1 MEKKIIFLFL
11 LLNSFLI
18 HASKVDTLKVYSK
31 SMNKMIKNIVIVP
44 DTKGDEKEFLP
55 VVYLLHGHTD
65 KSDTWFKI
73 VPEIKDYADKYN
85 LIIVCAD
92 GGYSS
97 WYLDSPI
104 NKKIQYETYISKELI
119 KVVDTKYNTLKKRS
133 GRAIT
138 GLSMGGHGAFYLSFR
153 HQDIWGSAG
162 SISGGLDISRF
173 YPEGGESRWNLIEAL
188 GDQKEFPE
196 YWEKNSVINML
207 DLLKQDSLK
216 LIFDCGIDDFFFDA
230 NLELHEKL
238 VERKIPH
245 DFIERPGGHNWN
257 YFSNSLEYHFLFFQ
271 KFFNQVKS

>member
-31 SMNKMIKNIVIVP
+31 SMNKLIKNIVIVP
-44 DTKGDEKEFLP
+44 DTKGDEKESLP

-65 KSDTWFKI
+65 KSDTWFKK

-85 LIIVCAD
+85 LIIVCPD

-119 KVVDTKYNTLKKRS
+119 KLVDTKYNTLKKRS

-138 GLSMGGHGAFYLSFR
+138 GLSMGGHGAFYLSFK
-153 HQDIWGSAG
+153 HQNIWGAAG
-162 SISGGLDISRF
+162 SISGGLDITPY

-188 GDQKEFPE
+188 GNQNEFPE
-196 YWEKNSVINML
+196 NWENNSVINML
-207 DLLKQDSLK
+207 DLISEDSLK
-216 LIFDCGIDDFFFDA
+216 LIFDCGIDDFFYDA
-230 NLELHEKL
+230 NFRLHKKL
-238 VERKIPH
+238 VERNIPH
-245 DFIERPGGHNWN
+245 DYTERPGGHNWD
-257 YFSNSLEYHFLFFQ
+257 YFPNSLEYHFLFFQ